1 MNKRLESLIALARG
15 LQPRARLAV
24 AGAGVIGAILVVATC
39 NACRHG
45 QGKSDPSVGS
55 AAPGPV
61 STSSTA
67 VRAAA
72 GDAGVL
78 DPLMWSH
85 ARTGS
90 PEGLQTLAD
99 HEGASGLVEAAEAD
113 ATLRPIALRAMG
125 LAAGW
130 SQIAYLAKVAANGTD
145 EEASLALD
153 SAIELGAR
161 PRTSA
166 DNEDVDELVEG
177 CSGLVG
183 VAKDTGKAKSRRV
196 SAVRALRMLPCPKP
210 EEIPT
215 DLDAK

>member
-1 MNKRLESLIALARG
+1 MKKRLAELVVLARG
-15 LQPRARLAV
+15 LQPRVRLAL
-24 AGAGVIGAILVVATC
+24 AGAAVLGTVLIVATC

-45 QGKSDPSVGS
+45 GGTSDPSVGS

-85 ARTGS
+85 ARTGN
-90 PEGLQTLAD
+90 PESLQTLAD
-99 HEGASGLVEAAEAD
+99 HEGASGLIEAAEAD

-130 SQIAYLAKVAANGTD
+130 SQIAYLAKVAANGND
-145 EEASLALD
+145 EEAALALD
-153 SAIELGAR
+153 AALELGTR
-161 PRTSA
+161 PRTSV
-166 DNEDVDELVEG
+166 DNEDVEELTEG
-177 CSGLVG
+177 CSGLSG
-183 VAKDTGKAKSRRV
+183 IAKDGGKAKSRRV
-196 SAVRALRMLPCPKP
+196 SAVRALRMMPCPKDT
-210 EEIPT
+210 EIPS
-215 DLDAK
+215 DVDAK